1 MSTAGKLRE
10 RSNPLES
17 QVRRPDR
24 ARQEEEAYESFVRAP
39 ILDGIVPD
47 SDIETS
53 VSDVRLLRAEMPA
66 GIVPFMPAL

>member
-17 QVRRPDR
+17 QVRRHDR
-24 ARQEEEAYESFVRAP
+24 ARQEGAYESFVRAP
-39 ILDGIVPD
+39 TLDGIVPD

-53 VSDVRLLRAEMPA
+53 VSAVRLLRAEMPA
-66 GIVPFMPAL
+66 GTVPFMPAL